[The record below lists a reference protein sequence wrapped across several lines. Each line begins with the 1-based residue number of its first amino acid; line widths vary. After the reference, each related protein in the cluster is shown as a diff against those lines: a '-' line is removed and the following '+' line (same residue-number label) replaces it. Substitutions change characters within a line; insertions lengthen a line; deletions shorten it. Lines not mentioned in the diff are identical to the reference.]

1 LFTAQREPP
10 LTATPLLDEE
20 LTPLLDWIV
29 PDELDEFDEVSEE
42 LEVEVLDESLVL
54 LVEFEAVEAEA
65 DVPGIVAALTA
76 ANTPTPATAATDA
89 PTVRR

>member
-1 LFTAQREPP
+1 M
-10 LTATPLLDEE
+10 LDEE

-29 PDELDEFDEVSEE
+29 LDELEELDESEE
-42 LEVEVLDESLVL
+42 LEVEVPESLLL
-54 LVEFEAVEAEA
+54 LVEVEAVAAEA
-65 DVPGIVAALTA
+65 DVPGMVAALTA

>member
-1 LFTAQREPP
+1 LLTAQREPP

-20 LTPLLDWIV
+20 PTPLLDWIV
-29 PDELDEFDEVSEE
+29 PEELEELDEFDEI
-42 LEVEVLDESLVL
+42 EVEALESLAL
-54 LVEFEAVEAEA
+54 PVEVEAVEVEA

-76 ANTPTPATAATDA
+76 AKTPTPATAATDA

>member
-1 LFTAQREPP
+1 M
-10 LTATPLLDEE
+10 LDEE

-29 PDELDEFDEVSEE
+29 LDELEELDEFEE
-42 LEVEVLDESLVL
+42 LEVEVPESLL
-54 LVEFEAVEAEA
+54 LFVEVEAVAAEA
-65 DVPGIVAALTA
+65 DVPGMVAALTA

>member
-1 LFTAQREPP
+1 M
-10 LTATPLLDEE
+10 LDEE

-29 PDELDEFDEVSEE
+29 LDELEELDEFEE
-42 LEVEVLDESLVL
+42 LEVEVPESLLL
-54 LVEFEAVEAEA
+54 LVEVEALAAEA
-65 DVPGIVAALTA
+65 DVPGMVAALTA